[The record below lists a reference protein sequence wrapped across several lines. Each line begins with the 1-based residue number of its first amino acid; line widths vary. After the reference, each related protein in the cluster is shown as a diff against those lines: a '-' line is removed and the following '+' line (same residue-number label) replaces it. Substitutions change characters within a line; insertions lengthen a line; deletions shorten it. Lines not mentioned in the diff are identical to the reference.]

1 VLPET
6 TAEAAVIPHA
16 APPAGLVVVAIS
28 AWALALLGVRP
39 RTGGLAA

>member
-28 AWALALLGVRP
+28 AWALLGVRP